1 MADNPV
7 ARALGRASFAGA
19 FGGAAFA
26 RAMLAFEYALAQA
39 QAEAGLIP
47 AAAARSIAA
56 ACDSLQ
62 PAHEQWIEEARHSGS
77 LALPLVKALTDEV
90 RRRDTAAAAYVHFG
104 STSQDVLDTAL
115 VLCLKPCLEAADRI
129 LGTVAAQLAVH
140 ARKHARVLMLGR
152 TLMQPA
158 SPITAGLKIARWA
171 NSISRCRSRLAAA
184 ASRGLRVQL
193 GGAVGA
199 LGCLGAKRAATRAGV
214 ARRLG
219 LADGPAWHT
228 QRDALLAL
236 AAELAI
242 LIGVIGKTAR
252 DLALLSQA
260 EIQEMQESHG
270 GGGSTAMPHKRN
282 PVACLQALAAAAR
295 APGLLATLL
304 HAADQEHER
313 ALGGWQAELATWP
326 DLAEATGGALD
337 AIERI
342 AAGLVVNPDRMAAN
356 LEATRGLVYSERLA
370 RHLAARMDRAAA
382 SAKVEQ
388 WCSQAATD
396 NRHLNAIAAAALG
409 ENLDRVFSA
418 DAILDELQP
427 ALEEQLAGL

>member
-7 ARALGRASFAGA
+7 ARALGHASFAGA
-19 FGGAAFA
+19 FGDTAFA
-26 RAMLAFEYALAQA
+26 RAMLAFERALAES

-62 PAHEQWIEEARHSGS
+62 PSGEQWIAEARRSGS
-77 LALPLVKALTDEV
+77 LAIPLVKALTEAV
-90 RRRDTAAAAYVHFG
+90 RKHDAAAAAYVHFG

-115 VLCLKPCLEAADRI
+115 VLCLKPCLEVADRV
-129 LGTVAAQLAVH
+129 LGTAAAQLAAH
-140 ARKHARVLMLGR
+140 ARKHARTLMLGR

-171 NSISRCRSRLAAA
+171 NSVSRCRSRLAAA
-184 ASRGLRVQL
+184 ASRALCVQL

-199 LGCLGAKRAATRAGV
+199 LDSLGAKRAAIRGAV
-214 ARRLG
+214 ALRLG

-236 AAELAI
+236 GAELAI
-242 LIGVIGKTAR
+242 LIGAIGKIAR

-260 EIQEMQESHG
+260 EIQEMQESQS

-282 PVACLQALAAAAR
+282 PVACMRALAAAAR

-326 DLAEATGGALD
+326 DLTQATGGALD
-337 AIERI
+337 AIEHI
-342 AAGLVVNPDRMAAN
+342 AAGLVVNPERMAAN
-356 LEATRGLVYSERLA
+356 LEATRGLVFSERLA
-370 RHLAARMDRAAA
+370 RYLVARMDRAAA
-382 SAKVEQ
+382 AAKVEE
-388 WCSQAATD
+388 WCTQAATD
-396 NRHLNAIAAAALG
+396 GRHLKDVAAAALG
-409 ENLDRVFSA
+409 ENLDRVFSP

-427 ALEEQLAGL
+427 ALEEQLSGL